1 MKNSRSIVIRRQ
13 QALLQLLKEH
23 KKVDVDSAAQ
33 ALAVSPTTIRRDLI
47 TFERQ
52 HLVSRYHGG
61 ATLLE
66 GTLHEEDA
74 GSYAPSTDADEA
86 QKRAIAKYA
95 ADLIEDGDT
104 IFMNSSTT
112 TLLLLDYIKDKHVI
126 IVTNNTRVIGYPH
139 DPLVTVILTG
149 GELYSRRPSLIGSFA
164 LQTLSKINAD
174 KAFIGVGGISVAAGI
189 TTSVLPE
196 TEINATM
203 MRRAP
208 GASYVLT
215 ASKKIG
221 REHNF
226 LSAPIESV
234 NSLITGVGGDAA
246 EIARLRAAGVDVVEV
261 DYAPPSGP

>member
-13 QALLQLLKEH
+13 QALLQLLKEQQR
-23 KKVDVDSAAQ
+23 VDVEAAAS
-33 ALAVSPTTIRRDLI
+33 ALAVSPTTIRRDLM

-52 HLVSRYHGG
+52 HLVKRYHGG
-61 ATLLE
+61 ATLIS

-74 GSYAPSTDADEA
+74 GSYAPSTDADET
-86 QKRAIAKYA
+86 QKRAIASYA
-95 ADLIEDGDT
+95 AGLIDEGDT
-104 IFMNSSTT
+104 IFINSSTT

-126 IVTNNTRVIGYPH
+126 VVTNNTRVIDYPH

-208 GASYVLT
+208 GAAYVLT
-215 ASKKIG
+215 ANKKIG

-226 LSAPIESV
+226 LSAPITSV
-234 NSLITGVGGDAA
+234 DSLITGVGGDAS
-246 EIARLRAAGVDVVEV
+246 EIANLRAAGVDVVELEFA
-261 DYAPPSGP
+261 DA